1 MKKKFIIRISNELG
15 NQLFMYASSFAIA
28 KKLNRRLLVDNET
41 AFLSK
46 KNISSYCLNNFAI
59 TSEIA
64 NNSYKYKG
72 FIGYLK
78 RKVLKKINFF
88 LKNKVFYIEPKD
100 TQKITKYNNEIYNF
114 NLSKN
119 VYLEGNFETDKYF
132 NHIKDNIKREFTFLD
147 IEKFKQSFFY
157 DKVNKRDSV
166 SICLRQ
172 NRFIEGKKRYNESN
186 KLKSE
191 KFKNEQIKYINK
203 SMHFIKNTIKNP
215 LFYLWSND
223 LDNLDIS
230 SFDFD
235 ITKVIHKNKILLNID
250 KRVLDL
256 FLISQC
262 NHHIVIPSS
271 FNWWGAWLCERKD
284 KIICR
289 PNENYFSD
297 FKVNNQDFWPS
308 NWKEIS

>member
-1 MKKKFIIRISNELG
+1 MNKKFIIRISNELG

-28 KKLNRRLLVDNET
+28 KKLNRILLVDDET
-41 AFLSK
+41 AYLSK
-46 KNISSYCLNNFAI
+46 KNISSYCLNNFGI
-59 TSEIA
+59 TSDIA
-64 NNSYKYKG
+64 NNSNKYLG
-72 FIGYLK
+72 LIGYLK
-78 RKVLKKINFF
+78 RKILKKINFF
-88 LKNKVFYIEPKD
+88 LRKKVFYIEPKN

-119 VYLEGNFETDKYF
+119 VYLEGNFETEKYF
-132 NHIKDNIKREFTFLD
+132 YHIKDDIKREFTFLD
-147 IEKFKQSFFY
+147 IEKFKKSFFY
-157 DKVNKRDSV
+157 DKLNKINSV
-166 SICLRQ
+166 SVCLRQ
-172 NRFIEGKKRYNESN
+172 NRFIEGKNQYNESN
-186 KLKSE
+186 KFKSE

-203 SMHFIKNTIKNP
+203 SMHFIKNTIKDP

-230 SFDFD
+230 SFDFN
-235 ITKVIHKNKILLNID
+235 ITKVIHESKILSNID

-271 FNWWGAWLCERKD
+271 FNWWGAWLCEKKD
-284 KIICR
+284 KLICR
-289 PNENYFSD
+289 PSENFFTD

-308 NWKEIS
+308 NWNEIS